1 MVHDT
6 PAQAPAAL
14 ASDAATPSPLV
25 RTLQRRGPAVA
36 LLRILV
42 WLSVLLPLLLL
53 AVVAQVTWRE
63 RHADLN
69 RSLQHTLDLVHEHA
83 LRTFDTYG
91 LVAAQA
97 REIVRPLGDGD
108 LRALE
113 KDINDRLV
121 RVANPLPQIQ
131 DIWLIDGQGKPLA
144 SAVVYPVPPID
155 LRDREYFN
163 VHVAQSR
170 APFVSEVLRGRVM
183 DVRFFQIS
191 WRLRAP
197 DGPFSGVIAVSVQ
210 PDYYRDFYGRV
221 ARETGLAIGLMRE
234 EGALLGSAEAPA
246 PSGLSLEALAGALAA
261 RFPQYPESGHL
272 RLPVPG
278 SEEEAVVGF
287 RSIAGY
293 PVKVVAAASTEG
305 LFTDWLYGMAGY
317 LAIGLPATAGLFFLS
332 LTALWQTQRQERALI
347 QLEAEAR
354 RREAAEA
361 ALRQVQKMEAVGRL
375 TGGVAHDFNNLLT
388 VIIGNLDML
397 MRRLGPDD
405 ARARRSASLA
415 KEGAIRASLLTQR
428 LLAFSRQQPLEPQR
442 IDIADLIGGMSDLTR
457 RTLGETIH
465 VSADSQSG
473 LWPVDIDPNQLESAL
488 LNLAVNARDAMPEG
502 GRLTLRARNVTVD
515 AQGPH
520 PDDPQPGDWVVIE
533 VIDTG
538 VGIPEDVQTK
548 VFEPFFTTKPHG
560 KGTGLGLSQVYG
572 FIKQSGGHVRLASQP
587 GQGTVVSLFL
597 PRALGVAAV
606 APPTVAVE
614 SDRSGGKPGLRRVVL
629 VVEDE
634 PSVRAFSVEV
644 FRELG
649 FEVLEAE
656 DAGAALRILAEER
669 PIDLLFTDIGLPGTD
684 GRGLAEQARARR
696 PRLRILLTSGYAHQ
710 IEKEPTADD
719 FELLPKPFTT
729 DDLARK
735 LGSVLPPALEP
746 ENAQTG

>member
-1 MVHDT
+1 MAHDM
-6 PAQAPAAL
+6 PAQAAAAQASSADSPAPPA
-14 ASDAATPSPLV
+14 P
-25 RTLQRRGPAVA
+25 TLERRGPAVA
-36 LLRILV
+36 LLRIIV

-53 AVVAQVTWRE
+53 VAVAQVTWRE

-97 REIVRPLGDGD
+97 REIVRPLGDGEV
-108 LRALE
+108 RAME
-113 KDINDRLV
+113 KDLHDRLV

-131 DIWLIDGQGKPLA
+131 DIWLIDRQGTPLA

-163 VHVAQSR
+163 VHVAHPR

-191 WRLRAP
+191 WRLRGSE
-197 DGPFSGVIAVSVQ
+197 GPFSGVIAVSVQ
-210 PDYYRDFYGRV
+210 PDYYRDFYGRI

-234 EGALLGSAEAPA
+234 DGALLGSAASPG
-246 PSGLSLEALAGALAA
+246 PPGLSLESLSRQLASRFREQPDDELA
-261 RFPQYPESGHL
+261 
-272 RLPVPG
+272 RLAVPG
-278 SEEEAVVGF
+278 SGQEAVVGF

-293 PVKVVAAASTEG
+293 PVKVVAAGSTEG
-305 LFTDWLYGMAGY
+305 LFADWLYGMAGY

-332 LTALWQTQRQERALI
+332 LTALWQARRQERALI

-442 IDIADLIGGMSDLTR
+442 IDIVALIAGMSDLTR

-465 VSADSQSG
+465 VAAETEPG
-473 LWPVDIDPNQLESAL
+473 LWPVDIDPNQLESAI

-502 GRLTLRARNVTVD
+502 GRLTLRARNVAV
-515 AQGPH
+515 AVQGPH
-520 PDDPQPGDWVVIE
+520 PEDPQPGDWVVIE
-533 VIDTG
+533 VVDTG
-538 VGIPEDVQTK
+538 VGIPEDVQAK

-572 FIKQSGGHVRLASQP
+572 FIKQSGGHVRLASRP

-597 PRALGVAAV
+597 PRAQGAAA
-606 APPTVAVE
+606 APPPAAAE
-614 SDRSGGKPGLRRVVL
+614 LDRSGPKPGLRRVVL

-649 FEVLEAE
+649 FDVLEAE
-656 DAGAALRILAEER
+656 DAGSALRVLAEER

-696 PRLRILLTSGYAHQ
+696 PQLKILLTSGYAHQ
-710 IEKEPTADD
+710 IEKESTADD

-735 LGSVLPPALEP
+735 LSSVLSPALEP
-746 ENAQTG
+746 ENAHAG